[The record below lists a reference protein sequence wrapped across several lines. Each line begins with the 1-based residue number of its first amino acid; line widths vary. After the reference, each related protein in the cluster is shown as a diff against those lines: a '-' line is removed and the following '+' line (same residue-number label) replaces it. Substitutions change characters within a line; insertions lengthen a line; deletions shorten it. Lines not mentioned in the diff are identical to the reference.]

1 MAATTRKV
9 RRRST
14 GLEYLI
20 HSGTVTRQGLE
31 QTLERVREHPDLLE
45 TGTSRRTIGRA
56 LKSAF
61 KKVAWTQEVQ
71 MKEGVAWEW
80 ELCDP
85 CKLVRHMLDG
95 SARLQNTFAQCALAH
110 PGPWHIVV
118 AFDEFDTGDSTN
130 HEHERKLMCLS
141 FSFLEFGK
149 ERLWSEDYWF
159 TPILVRHDMIKEAVG
174 GWSAMLRVFLNRFL
188 KGPTG
193 ISTAGLPLEVDN
205 DIFYI
210 VANVSNL
217 LADGEGH
224 QTALEWGGA
233 SSIKPCF
240 RHWNVLK
247 VGTDVASRDPLFVEL
262 DCADPGRFKCA
273 STSDLHDIADAL
285 FELQARVADGRIV
298 QAKLDK
304 FQKACGFGCLPS
316 GMLADRQLGLDL
328 VNVCTY
334 DWMHTFLQ
342 GGMMSMDAALL
353 LEAGHRKL
361 DMGLDLVRDFFQ
373 QEWSFPRQ
381 HQSKGRRLWQVF
393 QDRRVSEKTIKA
405 SASEMLQLYGL
416 LRHFVES
423 QLGEDAEIAAERASF
438 EAACRCMDVML
449 LAKRGRVDMQ
459 EAANMLEIAARDHM
473 EKHVIAYG
481 NGHIKPKNH
490 WVFDIIEQLRRDPF
504 VLDCWVVER
513 LNKRAKAAARNTVN
527 TARYESSVLEVVMA
541 VQRNNLRDKSHVDVG
556 LVGKTEMLQGT
567 NALVA
572 GKLMH
577 HGMHISVGDIL
588 LSSLSAAA
596 LQVGRVVACCLDSGR
611 SCCIVQVVE
620 LIGNWT
626 HHSGLYFLPT
636 DASPQMVWST
646 EHLELACAWRV
657 VDDALLVVRF
667 IRAVYLLMAQDFFK
681 ENAGKDPFKDIPA
694 FSLKR
699 PKVR

>member
-1 MAATTRKV
+1 MAATTRKA
-9 RRRST
+9 RRLSHS
-14 GLEYLI
+14 LEDLI
-20 HSGTVTRQGLE
+20 HSGTVTREGLE
-31 QTLERVREHPDLLE
+31 QTLKRVREHPDLLE
-45 TGTSRRTIGRA
+45 TGISRRTIGRA

-61 KKVAWTQEVQ
+61 KKVGCAQQVQ
-71 MKEGVAWEW
+71 MKEGGAWEW

-85 CKLVRHMLDG
+85 CKLVRHMLNE
-95 SARLQNTFAQCALAH
+95 SERLQNTFAQCALAH
-110 PGPWHIVV
+110 PSPWHIVV
-118 AFDEFDTGDSTN
+118 AFDEFDTGDPTN
-130 HEHERKLMCLS
+130 AEHERKLLCLS

-205 DIFYI
+205 DIFYL

-224 QTALEWGGA
+224 QTALEWSGA

-262 DCADPGRFKCA
+262 DCADPGRFRRA

-285 FELQARVADGRIV
+285 DAMQARVADGRTS
-298 QAKLDK
+298 QAKMGQ

-342 GGMMSMDAALL
+342 DGVMTMEAALL
-353 LEAGHRKL
+353 LEACRTKL
-361 DMGLDLVRDFFQ
+361 DMGLDVLRDHFQ
-373 QEWSFPRQ
+373 QQWSFPRQ
-381 HQSKGRRLWQVF
+381 HQSKGRRLWQAF
-393 QDRRVSEKTIKA
+393 QDRRVSAKKIKA
-405 SASEMLQLYGL
+405 SASEMLQPYGL

-423 QLGEDAEIAAERASF
+423 QLDGIAEIAAERASF
-438 EAACRCMDVML
+438 EAACRCMDIML

-459 EAANMLEIAARDHM
+459 EAASMLRIAAREHM
-473 EKHVIAYG
+473 EKHVLAYG
-481 NGHIKPKNH
+481 TDHIKPKNH
-490 WVFDIIEQLRRDPF
+490 WVFDIIDQLRRHPF

-513 LNKRAKAAARNTVN
+513 LNKRGKAAARNTVN

-541 VQRNNLRDKSHVDVG
+541 VQRNNLR
-556 LVGKTEMLQGT
+556 E
-567 NALVA
+567 
-572 GKLMH
+572 
-577 HGMHISVGDIL
+577 
-588 LSSLSAAA
+588 
-596 LQVGRVVACCLDSGR
+596 
-611 SCCIVQVVE
+611 
-620 LIGNWT
+620 
-626 HHSGLYFLPT
+626 
-636 DASPQMVWST
+636 
-646 EHLELACAWRV
+646 
-657 VDDALLVVRF
+657 
-667 IRAVYLLMAQDFFK
+667 
-681 ENAGKDPFKDIPA
+681 
-694 FSLKR
+694 
-699 PKVR
+699 